1 MAYRILIEPAAAR
14 RLRTFS
20 PHVVQGLGRQLAEL
34 LEPDLGKASLAG
46 DGPLNID
53 APGVIVSCRMDG
65 RDETLTVLD
74 VEEREGPLVPVRE
87 IAGP

>member
-20 PHVVQGLGRQLAEL
+20 PHVVQGLGRRLAEL
-34 LEPDLGKASLAG
+34 LEPDALGKNGIAS
-46 DGPLNID
+46 DGAFHID
-53 APGVIVSCRMDG
+53 APGVSVSCRTDV

-74 VEEREGPLVPVRE
+74 VEESEAV
-87 IAGP
+87 AAAAN

>member
-20 PHVVQGLGRQLAEL
+20 PYVVQGLGRQLAEL
-34 LEPDLGKASLAG
+34 LEPDMFGKAGLTG
-46 DGPLNID
+46 DGPVNID
-53 APGVIVSCRMDG
+53 APGVSVSCRMDV

-74 VEEREGPLVPVRE
+74 VEERDGV
-87 IAGP
+87 AAAAS